1 MGIKKKLI
9 ALHDYNEKLVVDRI
23 GRNLL
28 NKIIILISDAG
39 SPLISDPGF
48 NLLRH
53 CIKNNVNV
61 TTVPGPSSII
71 PALQMSGIPINKFN
85 FIGFAPKTKKH
96 IEDFIKEISE
106 TKQTT
111 VFFVSSHKLMICL
124 EIMNTMIDKRSI
136 SVSKEITKV
145 NEKVFRGKTFD
156 VINEMSKNKENFRG
170 EFVVVVEGSSLETS
184 SIDSYKI
191 YKKEVEKLLLK
202 FSLTDVVEI
211 VHKLTGITKN
221 KAYKWILT
229 LKKS

>member
-1 MGIKKKLI
+1 
-9 ALHDYNEKLVVDRI
+9 
-23 GRNLL
+23 
-28 NKIIILISDAG
+28 
-39 SPLISDPGF
+39 
-48 NLLRH
+48 
-53 CIKNNVNV
+53 
-61 TTVPGPSSII
+61 
-71 PALQMSGIPINKFN
+71 
-85 FIGFAPKTKKH
+85 
-96 IEDFIKEISE
+96 
-106 TKQTT
+106 
-111 VFFVSSHKLMICL
+111 MICL

-221 KAYKWILT
+221 KIYKCALE
-229 LKKS
+229 LKRE